1 MEHHEVEQ
9 MPTHSSKHNKNY
21 TTFDTIEDGKQN
33 KHTTTETTT
42 MVNNNKRMV
51 IVNTS
56 VIIGFNIFVLVEG
69 LQRRCSNRSFTS
81 HLASSRQSMVIGD
94 LCIHL

>member
-1 MEHHEVEQ
+1 
-9 MPTHSSKHNKNY
+9 
-21 TTFDTIEDGKQN
+21 
-33 KHTTTETTT
+33 

-56 VIIGFNIFVLVEG
+56 VIIGFNIFVLVEAFAVDT
-69 LQRRCSNRSFTS
+69 SFTS